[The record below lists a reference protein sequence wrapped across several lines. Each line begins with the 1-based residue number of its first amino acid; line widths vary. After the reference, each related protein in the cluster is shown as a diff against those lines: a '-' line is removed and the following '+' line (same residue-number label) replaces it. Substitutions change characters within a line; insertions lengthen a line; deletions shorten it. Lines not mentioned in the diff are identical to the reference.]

1 MIEVLKA
8 LKNEFKALDIPY
20 SYDDWETDVVLPYFV
35 GDLSEV
41 TTNNEDG
48 KREFSFT
55 LTGEDMDSY
64 TNLYRVVEIL
74 KNTYKQS
81 KKIKL
86 DNGLMVMI
94 YNRTFNVPVEVERV
108 KRTQTEFT
116 IYLWESEN

>member
-20 SYDDWETDVVLPYFV
+20 SYDNWETDVVLPYFV
-35 GDLSEV
+35 GELSEV

-55 LTGEDMDSY
+55 LTGEDMDRY

-81 KKIKL
+81 KKITL
-86 DNGLMVMI
+86 DDGLMVMI

>member
-35 GDLSEV
+35 GELSEV

-86 DNGLMVMI
+86 DDGLMVMI
-94 YNRTFNVPVEVERV
+94 YNRTFNVPVEAERV

>member
-20 SYDDWETDVVLPYFV
+20 SYDNWETDVVLPYFV
-35 GDLSEV
+35 GELSEV

-86 DNGLMVMI
+86 DDGLMVMI
-94 YNRTFNVPVEVERV
+94 YNRTFNVPVEAERV

>member
-86 DNGLMVMI
+86 DDGLMIMI
-94 YNRTFNVPVEVERV
+94 YNRTFNVPVEAERV

>member
-8 LKNEFKALDIPY
+8 LKNEVKALDIPY

-35 GDLSEV
+35 GELSEV

-94 YNRTFNVPVEVERV
+94 YNRTFNVPVEAERV

>member
-8 LKNEFKALDIPY
+8 LKNEFKGLDIPY

-35 GDLSEV
+35 GELSEV

-86 DNGLMVMI
+86 DDGLMVMI
-94 YNRTFNVPVEVERV
+94 YNRTFNVPVEAERV

>member
-1 MIEVLKA
+1 MLEVLNA
-8 LKNEFKALDIPY
+8 LKIEFKALDVPY

-35 GDLSEV
+35 GELSEV

-86 DNGLMVMI
+86 DDGLMIMI
-94 YNRTFNVPVEVERV
+94 YNRTFNVPVEAERV

-116 IYLWESEN
+116 IYLWESE

>member
-20 SYDDWETDVVLPYFV
+20 SYDEWETDVVLPYFV

-86 DNGLMVMI
+86 DDGLMVMI

>member
-20 SYDDWETDVVLPYFV
+20 SYDDWGTDVVLPYFV
-35 GDLSEV
+35 GELSEV
-41 TTNNEDG
+41 PSYNEDG

-55 LTGEDMDSY
+55 LTGEDMDTY
-64 TNLYRVVEIL
+64 TNLYRVTEIL

-94 YNRTFNVPVEVERV
+94 YNRTFNVPVDGERV
-108 KRTQTEFT
+108 KRVETEFT